1 MLDRVTTVLAGSLR
15 IGVSQRV
22 SVCLTHNE
30 GCVHTVP
37 PKGLVNHSYM
47 HGVCGSISTQ
57 YALSARDSAMRQLIA
72 LPYLLI
78 AGFAP
83 MSEGLP
89 SENLIQTNFGE
100 FLYYAVG

>member
-1 MLDRVTTVLAGSLR
+1 
-15 IGVSQRV
+15 
-22 SVCLTHNE
+22 
-30 GCVHTVP
+30 
-37 PKGLVNHSYM
+37 
-47 HGVCGSISTQ
+47 
-57 YALSARDSAMRQLIA
+57 MRQLIA

-100 FLYYAVG
+100 FLFHAIGSIRASAGAEEG